1 MSENPT
7 CSTSYPQAGA
17 GPSRSLPLP
26 IKART
31 WSAWQGYALKRTGPV
46 SSFYSL
52 VLDIEGLHHYGLAW
66 CVALPQAPNSGV
78 VSHGLEP
85 PTLSQSNPFSLKVNL
100 DSPL

>member
-31 WSAWQGYALKRTGPV
+31 WSVWQGYALKRTGPV

-52 VLDIEGLHHYGLAW
+52 VLDIEVYITMDLHG
-66 CVALPQAPNSGV
+66 VLPCYRLQIVGWSVMA
-78 VSHGLEP
+78 
-85 PTLSQSNPFSLKVNL
+85 
-100 DSPL
+100 